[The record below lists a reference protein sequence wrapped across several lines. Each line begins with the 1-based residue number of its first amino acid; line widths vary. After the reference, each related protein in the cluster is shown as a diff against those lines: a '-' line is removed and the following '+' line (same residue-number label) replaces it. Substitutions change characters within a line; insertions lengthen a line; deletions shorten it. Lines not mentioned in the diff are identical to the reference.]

1 RAFLRHHHPP
11 HRFPGGLPGAW
22 RGGTRNRGVS
32 VSISSCPGRA
42 LDTTGAVPHQVGRTA
57 PLPGRADRPHR
68 RGSAACPATTA
79 HRGTAGPPGGG
90 IPLRTDATP
99 RPGRIP
105 PDTCGPEGPSHIP
118 LRILRETPSAATST
132 VPAHAFPLEIGRAS

>member
-1 RAFLRHHHPP
+1 RVLFR
-11 HRFPGGLPGAW
+11 
-22 RGGTRNRGVS
+22 S
-32 VSISSCPGRA
+32 
-42 LDTTGAVPHQVGRTA
+42 
-57 PLPGRADRPHR
+57 DRPHR

-90 IPLRTDATP
+90 IPLRTDATA

-105 PDTCGPEGPSHIP
+105 RDTCGPEGPSHIP

-132 VPAHAFPLEIGRAS
+132 VPAHAFPLGVVHGFSRRDKTAVTGPRSRRPGSPVFGRPKYGWARFLFCRS